1 MKKHLFDIGAIATFS
16 FIFLLLCVSVSA
28 MTEEEQEKYRIA
40 WEEMIADSE
49 ARGITPMELDRP
61 LPEKDF
67 ALSKAEVGKE
77 KSSSLK
83 TQKSPTSLS
92 MPMMFFLALCAYSF
106 FKIFLYDKQPLPV
119 LILVWLYVAFDHDLW
134 VTQPEKQS
142 FMQML
147 WGFPGCLIGVW
158 IWYLW
163 KEAIDRT
170 GKLFGI

>member
-1 MKKHLFDIGAIATFS
+1 MKKYLFDIGAIATFS

-28 MTEEEQEKYRIA
+28 MTEEEQEKYQIA
-40 WEEMIADSE
+40 WDKMMADSE
-49 ARGITPMELDRP
+49 AE
-61 LPEKDF
+61 DF